1 MGQYYSQL
9 TEGERNQ
16 FYALRQAKI
25 SMVGIASQLGRS
37 RTTLY
42 NELNRNKGRRGY
54 RPRQAQR
61 FAEQRREDK
70 VQPLKMRP
78 EVIAYIESK
87 LQLQWAPEQIAGT
100 MKSDPDRPRLSV
112 SPETIYRYVGDD
124 KRAGGTLYT
133 HLRHGLKKR
142 RRRRGGKDLRG
153 KIRNRV
159 DIDQRPAVVET
170 RERLGDWEAD
180 LVGGTGASGY
190 LVTLVERASRRLLIG
205 FTRTKTAS
213 EVTREILRMLKDQV
227 VETITFD
234 NGKEFAG
241 HERIAEKLGCQCYF
255 AKPYHS
261 WERGLNE
268 NTNGLIRQYFP
279 KKMSFAKITT
289 DQIARVQHR
298 LNTRPRKCLGFKPP
312 DRVYFSLAA

>member
-1 MGQYYSQL
+1 MEQNYRQL
-9 TEGERNQ
+9 TVDERHQ
-16 FYALRQAKI
+16 FYALRKAKI
-25 SMVGIASQLGRS
+25 PMAEIARQLGRS

-42 NELNRNKGRRGY
+42 HELNRNRGGRGY
-54 RPRQAQR
+54 RPRQAQQ
-61 FAEQRREDK
+61 FAEKRRAEK
-70 VQPLKMRP
+70 VQPLKMHP

-87 LQLQWAPEQIAGT
+87 LQCQWAPEQITGT
-100 MKSDPDRPRLSV
+100 MKTDPDGPGLAV
-112 SPETIYRYVGDD
+112 SPETIYRYVRDD

-142 RRRRGGKDLRG
+142 RKRRGGKDLRG

-170 RERLGDWEAD
+170 RKRLGDWEAD
-180 LVGGTGASGY
+180 LVCGTGASGY
-190 LVTLVERASRRLLIG
+190 LVTLVERVSRRVLIG
-205 FTRTKTAS
+205 YTRTKTAN
-213 EVTREILRMLKDQV
+213 EVTREILRLLKDQV
-227 VETITFD
+227 VKTLTFD

-241 HERIAEKLGCQCYF
+241 HERIAAELNCQCYF

-279 KKMSFAKITT
+279 KKMSFAKITA
-289 DQIARVQHR
+289 DQIALVQHR

-312 DRVYFSLAA
+312 DTVYFSLAA

>member
-1 MGQYYSQL
+1 MRQNYSQL
-9 TEGERNQ
+9 TVDERNQ
-16 FYALRQAKI
+16 FYALQQAE
-25 SMVGIASQLGRS
+25 MPMTEIANQLGRS

-42 NELNRNKGRRGY
+42 NELNRNRGGRGY
-54 RPRQAQR
+54 RPRQAQQ
-61 FAEQRREDK
+61 FAEKRRAEK

-78 EVIAYIESK
+78 EVIAYLESK
-87 LQLQWAPEQIAGT
+87 LQRQWSPEQIART
-100 MKSDPDRPRLSV
+100 MKTDPDGPGLAV
-112 SPETIYRYVGDD
+112 SPETIYRYVWDD
-124 KRAGGTLYT
+124 KRAGGTLYI

-142 RRRRGGKDLRG
+142 RQRRGRKDLRG
-153 KIRNRV
+153 KIHNRV

-180 LVGGTGASGY
+180 LVCGSGASGY
-190 LVTLVERASRRLLIG
+190 LVALVERVSRRVLIG

-213 EVTREILRMLKDQV
+213 EVTSEILRLLKDEV
-227 VETITFD
+227 VETLTFD
-234 NGKEFAG
+234 NGKEFAD
-241 HERIAEKLGCQCYF
+241 HERIAAELGCQCYF

-279 KKMSFAKITT
+279 KKMSFARITA
-289 DQIARVQHR
+289 DQIALVQHR
-298 LNTRPRKCLGFKPP
+298 LNTRPRKCLGFKTP

>member
-1 MGQYYSQL
+1 MGQNYSQL

-16 FYALRQAKI
+16 FYALRQAK
-25 SMVGIASQLGRS
+25 MPMTEIANQLGRS
-37 RTTLY
+37 RNTLY
-42 NELNRNKGRRGY
+42 NELNRNRGRRGY
-54 RPRQAQR
+54 RPRQAQQ
-61 FAEQRREDK
+61 FAEKRRSET
-70 VQPLKMRP
+70 VQPLKMHP
-78 EVIAYIESK
+78 EVIAYIDSK
-87 LQLQWAPEQIAGT
+87 LQRQWAPEQIAGT
-100 MKSDPDRPRLSV
+100 MKTDPDGPGLAV
-112 SPETIYRYVGDD
+112 SHETIYRYVGDD

-133 HLRHGLKKR
+133 HLRHGQKKR
-142 RRRRGGKDLRG
+142 RKRRGSKDLRG

-170 RERLGDWEAD
+170 RKRLGDWEAD
-180 LVGGTGASGY
+180 LVCGTGTSGY
-190 LVTLVERASRRLLIG
+190 LVTLVERVSRRVLIG
-205 FTRTKTAS
+205 FTQTKTAR
-213 EVTREILRMLKDQV
+213 EVTSEILRLLKDEV

-241 HERIAEKLGCQCYF
+241 HERIAAELGCQCYF

-279 KKMSFAKITT
+279 KKMSFAKITA
-289 DQIARVQHR
+289 DQIALVQHR
-298 LNTRPRKCLGFKPP
+298 LNTRPRKCLGFKTP

>member
-25 SMVGIASQLGRS
+25 SMTEIANQLNRS

-42 NELNRNKGRRGY
+42 NELERNTGGRGY
-54 RPRQAQR
+54 RSRQAQK
-61 FAEQRREDK
+61 FAEQRQSEK

-78 EVIAYIESK
+78 EVTAYIESK
-87 LQLQWAPEQIAGT
+87 LQLQWAPEQIAST
-100 MKSDPDRPRLSV
+100 MKTDPNAPGLSV
-112 SPETIYRYVGDD
+112 SHETIYRYVGDD

-133 HLRHGLKKR
+133 QLRHGLKKR
-142 RRRRGGKDLRG
+142 RKRRGGKDLRG

-180 LVGGTGASGY
+180 LVCGTGASGY
-190 LVTLVERASRRLLIG
+190 LVTLVERVSRRVLIG
-205 FTRTKTAS
+205 YTRTKTAS
-213 EVTREILRMLKDQV
+213 EVTREILRMLKDEV
-227 VETITFD
+227 VETLPFD

-241 HERIAEKLGCQCYF
+241 HERIAAELGCQCYF

-279 KKMSFAKITT
+279 KKMSFTKIKA
-289 DQIARVQHR
+289 DQIALLQHR